1 MAKNATGTWRL
12 RSRTKTHSIEFGTG
26 TSDLLEAKRVA
37 KNHLE
42 ETAAKRRSKGSETV
56 EDATKLYLEMPKRC
70 SPIAAEH
77 NVGRLKRMIA
87 LTWGKTLAQVKL
99 SEIGPKLWKEF
110 MAKKQGGKLDLSTR
124 RVENAAINS
133 AVRQACSIFIPA
145 LRPIYAEHKM
155 IVPEDAT
162 VVQWLPMIKAPPPT
176 ADIDNMDSSIEEL
189 ATIALDMYLCLGLAR
204 WAGLRRA
211 EIKACRREW
220 LQEDRGQL
228 FVHLHDRPEEGYLT
242 KTGAIY
248 RAMVINLDFAKTLLS
263 IPKGM
268 LIVNPSTTDRDGW
281 FEREPQNW
289 LRPYTG
295 KAKKPLHRLR
305 GLYADDVR
313 RITEEAIHA
322 RSAAIKAASQNL
334 GHTRRC
340 LKTLQWLPYLS
351 QSMTEANWM
360 RARKWEASLS
370 LRVLAEAHRF
380 RRQK

>member
-1 MAKNATGTWRL
+1 MTEIDRNTASKRDPKETPAKPKREHISVDGRRYPLVKNSTGTWRV
-12 RSRTKTHSIEFGTG
+12 RSRTASHSIDFGTG
-26 TSDLLEAKRVA
+26 TTDLAEAKRVA
-37 KNHLE
+37 KSHIE
-42 ETAAKRRSKGSETV
+42 EQTTKKKPKGSETV
-56 EDATKLYLEMPKRC
+56 EDATRLYMEMPKRC
-70 SPIAAEH
+70 SPLAAEN

-176 ADIDNMDSSIEEL
+176 ADIDNMDAGIEEL
-189 ATIALDMYLCLGLAR
+189 ATMAPDMYLCLGLAR

-281 FEREPQNW
+281 FEREPQEW

-305 GLYADDVR
+305 GLYADDVK
-313 RITEEAIHA
+313 RITEEAILA
-322 RSAAIKAASQNL
+322 RAAAIKAASQNL
-334 GHTRRC
+334 GHTS
-340 LKTLQWLPYLS
+340 TATTENHYLS
-351 QSMTEANWM
+351 
-360 RARKWEASLS
+360 K
-370 LRVLAEAHRF
+370 
-380 RRQK
+380 